1 MDANDGKTDL
11 VPVNPFNS
19 SRPGVSGCNLPCR
32 TRDFE
37 IAIVRASVAVPRTS
51 STLITLV

>member
-19 SRPGVSGCNLPCR
+19 SRRGVSGCNLPCR